1 MRLYL
6 SEILAAAGWGALALH
21 LRRCRLARRIQERWW
36 DTYRRQ
42 MNQRWDS
49 YSPDR
54 LGRRDEN

>member
-1 MRLYL
+1 LRLYL
-6 SEILAAAGWGALALH
+6 SEILAAVGWGALALH
-21 LRRCRLARRIQERWW
+21 LRRCRLARRIQEAWW

-49 YSPDR
+49 YSPGR